1 VIPIVTPEEM
11 RAIDAA
17 APEPTSA
24 LIERAGAAVARLAVD
39 MLGGTYGRRV
49 VVVAGKGNNGA
60 DGRAAAKVLERRG
73 VRVTV
78 IAAADAP
85 PRLPASDL
93 VIDAAYGTGFHG
105 TYNAPDPSGAPVL
118 AVDIPSG
125 VDGLTGEAT
134 AGAVDA
140 DVVVTFAALKPG
152 LLGLESPVV
161 VADIGL
167 NVSAATAHLVEDDD
181 VRETM
186 PSRPRD
192 AHKYWAAV
200 LAIAGSPGML
210 GAPRLVADAALHAG
224 SGYVRLLIPGGDL
237 GAFPIAEVVTG
248 SLPSTGWA
256 VEALEKVERMA
267 AVVVGPGIGRDETTV
282 ESVGPFLVNSNLPAV
297 VDADA
302 LFALATF
309 APTVVAMRKAPM
321 VLTPHDG
328 EFARLTGAPPAN
340 DRLGAVRAAATRW
353 NATVLLKGRVTIVA
367 DPDGRAL
374 VAATG
379 GPELATAGTGDVLSG
394 VIAALLAQ
402 GLAPLEAA
410 ALGAHV
416 HGASARRG
424 HAVGLVAGDLPA
436 LIADWLSDVLGA
448 NNHG

>member
-1 VIPIVTPEEM
+1 MIPIVTPEDM

-17 APEPTSA
+17 APEPASV
-24 LIERAGAAVARLAVD
+24 LIERAGAAVARVAVD
-39 MLGGTYGRRV
+39 ILGGTYGRRV

-60 DGRAAAKVLERRG
+60 DGRAAAHRLRARG
-73 VRVTV
+73 VRVSV
-78 IAAADAP
+78 IDPADAP

-105 TYNAPDPSGAPVL
+105 TYDAPDPSGAPVL

-125 VDGLTGEAT
+125 LDGLTGVAG

-152 LLGLESPVV
+152 LVGLQAPVV

-167 NVSAATAHLVEDDD
+167 DVSDATAHLVEDAD
-181 VRETM
+181 VRTAL

-224 SGYVRLLIPGGDL
+224 SGYVRLLIPGVDA
-237 GAFPIAEVVTG
+237 GAFPVTEAVLRSVSCGGWADDALAEVD
-248 SLPSTGWA
+248 
-256 VEALEKVERMA
+256 RMA
-267 AVVVGPGIGRDETTV
+267 AVVIGPGIGRDEETI
-282 ESVGPFLVNSNLPAV
+282 EAVGAFVANAPVPVV

-302 LFALATF
+302 LFALAKLS
-309 APTVVAMRKAPM
+309 PMVVGRRPSAS

-328 EFARLTGAPPAN
+328 EFAQLMGKRPGA
-340 DRLGAVRAAATRW
+340 DRLAAARAAAHHW
-353 NATVLLKGRVTIVA
+353 HATVLLKGSVTIVA
-367 DPDGRAL
+367 DPDGRVL
-374 VAATG
+374 VSATG

-394 VIAALLAQ
+394 VIAAFLAQ
-402 GLAPLEAA
+402 GVAPLEAA
-410 ALGAHV
+410 AFGAYV
-416 HGASARRG
+416 HGAAARRG
-424 HAVGLVAGDLPA
+424 HRSGLVASDLPD
-436 LIADWLSDVLGA
+436 LVADWLSDT
-448 NNHG
+448 